1 MNSIRAAPISEQR
14 LTVVHISSA
23 VDAVHARRLLSLPTP
38 CFRFIALRFSV
49 LHTKCK
55 DSVVS
60 GEFQGEGENEPTSG
74 PLLYLTPSFFISR

>member
-23 VDAVHARRLLSLPTP
+23 ADAVHARRLLSLPTP

-49 LHTKCK
+49 LHTK
-55 DSVVS
+55 
-60 GEFQGEGENEPTSG
+60 
-74 PLLYLTPSFFISR
+74 R